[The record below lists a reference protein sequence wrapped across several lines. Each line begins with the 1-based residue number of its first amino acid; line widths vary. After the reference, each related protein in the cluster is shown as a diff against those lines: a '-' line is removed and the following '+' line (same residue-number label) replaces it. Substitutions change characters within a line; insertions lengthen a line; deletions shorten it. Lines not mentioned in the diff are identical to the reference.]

1 MISKV
6 ISETDRKISP
16 SDPVNKA
23 MSFPE
28 LSQRLIAWQNKLFKT
43 FLPFDFIKCL
53 TFSSIS

>member
-6 ISETDRKISP
+6 ISETDKKISP

-43 FLPFDFIKCL
+43 FCPL
-53 TFSSIS
+53 TLLNA